1 MKDKSL
7 KQISTNIIPQGN
19 VPNVPAHLQTGT
31 YYPPTPPPIANP
43 RGVAGMEAQNDMTG
57 FGMGNQMGTHPLAQG
72 VRFDKEKYYNDQMGT
87 YPLAQSDAEL
97 RKSMREERFRA
108 EDAKTGEMDWRSSQY
123 TPSPDPH
130 KNLDVGFKHYG
141 KGSAQPKSQE
151 VVKHGKTIYLGGE
164 HAKPSNPKELPVYGI
179 KPGGKSYWNT

>member
-7 KQISTNIIPQGN
+7 KQMGTSIIPQGN

-43 RGVAGMEAQNDMTG
+43 MGVAGMEAQNDMTG
-57 FGMGNQMGTHPLAQG
+57 FGMGNQMGT
-72 VRFDKEKYYNDQMGT
+72 

-97 RKSMREERFRA
+97 KKSMSGERFRSMV
-108 EDAKTGEMDWRSSQY
+108 AKTGEMDWRSSQY
-123 TPSPDPH
+123 TPSADPFE
-130 KNLDVGFKHYG
+130 NIDAGFTHYG
-141 KGSAQPKSQE
+141 EGSAQPKSQE
-151 VVKHGKTIYLGGE
+151 VAKHGRHTYLGGARALPSGFS
-164 HAKPSNPKELPVYGI
+164 AKALPVSGI

>member
-43 RGVAGMEAQNDMTG
+43 MGVAGMEAQNDMTG
-57 FGMGNQMGTHPLAQG
+57 FGMGNQMGT
-72 VRFDKEKYYNDQMGT
+72 
-87 YPLAQSDAEL
+87 YPLAQEETLHSWEFPKSDAEL
-97 RKSMREERFRA
+97 KKSMSEERFRSMV
-108 EDAKTGEMDWRSSQY
+108 AKTGEMDWRSSQH
-123 TPSPDPH
+123 TPSADPFE
-130 KNLDVGFKHYG
+130 NIDAGFTHYG

-151 VVKHGKTIYLGGE
+151 VAKHGKHTYLGGSR
-164 HAKPSNPKELPVYGI
+164 ALPSDPKALPVSGI

>member
-43 RGVAGMEAQNDMTG
+43 MGVAGMEAQNDMTG
-57 FGMGNQMGTHPLAQG
+57 FGMGN
-72 VRFDKEKYYNDQMGT
+72 QMGT

-108 EDAKTGEMDWRSSQY
+108 EDAKTGEMAWRSSQY
-123 TPSPDPH
+123 TPSPDIFE
-130 KNLDVGFKHYG
+130 NIEVGFEPYG
-141 KGSAQPKSQE
+141 KGSGQPKSQE
-151 VVKHGKTIYLGGE
+151 VVKHGKHIYLGG
-164 HAKPSNPKELPVYGI
+164 ARALPSDPKESPVYGI